1 MTGSTGDSVRSPM
14 SHSDSQSSRG
24 NKTRFISPDEV
35 LQNFFYDDGV
45 IRSMNK
51 HGVDV
56 AKGHLALLEAS
67 NSDDFLQMSVLLEG
81 RTIEFLYGPH
91 GLARAMAAKNLIR
104 GLREHQQPAAVQFYI
119 ELYNAIVKYHSTVGG
134 CESVTLYFCSFT
146 ATDTFTMEVEMA
158 FEKFK
163 QAVSRTSSYQAD

>member
-1 MTGSTGDSVRSPM
+1 MSGSIGGTVKSPM
-14 SHSDSQSSRG
+14 TYSDSPSRG

-45 IRSMNK
+45 IRSLNK

-67 NSDDFLQMSVLLEG
+67 ASDDFLQISVLLEG

-119 ELYNAIVKYHSTVGG
+119 ELYSAIVKYHNSASQCDSIALWFCAFTVN
-134 CESVTLYFCSFT
+134 
-146 ATDTFTMEVEMA
+146 DTFSMEVEMA

-163 QAVSRTSSYQAD
+163 QAVSMTSSYQA